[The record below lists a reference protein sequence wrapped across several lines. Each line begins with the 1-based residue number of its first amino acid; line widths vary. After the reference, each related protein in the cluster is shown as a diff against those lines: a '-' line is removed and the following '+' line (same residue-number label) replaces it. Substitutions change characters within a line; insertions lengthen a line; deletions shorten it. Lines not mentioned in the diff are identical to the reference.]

1 MRNRPNLS
9 RSRCTSSALALA
21 TVLAIGATPA
31 KAQSLQGTGTFVTN
45 TGGAADITPGVNTTT
60 VTLNPG
66 QTVIDWTPFD
76 NAVGNFGGIGFQY
89 DGTTATF
96 QSSGNFAV
104 LNRINVADV
113 TRVISM
119 DGDINGLVGGQT
131 GGSIY
136 FYSPSGFVLGANATI
151 NVGSLVLSASP
162 ITVDG
167 NGLFITGPNNSVT
180 FGQTVNPNAAVNTVG
195 AFGLSPGAIVNAS
208 DYVAFVA
215 PRVEHQGTINVAGQA
230 ALVAAEAATI
240 DFTPDGLFNIQ
251 ITSGTTD
258 SEGVRIG
265 GDINGLASDGSTNHR
280 IYAVAVPKN
289 QLMTMTIAGGANLG
303 FDIAGA
309 ANVDGNAIV
318 LSAGYNVVAGQAD
331 NSNPFVNG
339 NQASILWNGSNAT
352 SALTGTAN
360 RRAELS
366 VTSNV
371 TSDFASNV
379 TMIGGV
385 SADVGAYTPGAV
397 LNIAGDVTV
406 RADHDLSGTPNA
418 NATAGSAILIA
429 QNGGDVNVGG
439 NVTVTANAQGGNSS
453 TPGGTAGS
461 GTGGAAQVLAQNGT
475 TPGSDMFIG
484 GSVTV
489 QANGTGGTS
498 VVAGTGGTGRGGF
511 AGVQAAGAGT
521 SLVID
526 GSNVVVSADGTG
538 GSVNCTLCG
547 GFGGGGFG
555 GDAFLAT
562 TSGAAGSPAVLSV
575 DGASYVSTNAT
586 GGYGDAGGGNAIG
599 GGVAGSSGEG
609 AVVSFGANS
618 SINLIGGLTIE
629 SNGSGGGSDL
639 TAGNGTGG
647 RARTG
652 AQNAAT
658 GGSLT
663 IGGLMESS
671 VRGYGGFSL
680 NGIGG
685 IGRGGQSDNG
695 GNAGTINYG
704 DVAIYAQ
711 GYGGA
716 SGNIGGAGIGGTG
729 WIDAFGSTI
738 TVDGYYAGNAEG
750 SGGSA
755 GTTGGDAT
763 GGSIFLVGRSG
774 LTVGGLVE
782 LYASASGGDGF
793 DGNGGNATGGT
804 ADVRSQTGSTMS
816 IAGDVFT
823 YADARGGA
831 GYGTG
836 TTGGSATGGQALVR
850 GLSGSNLD
858 LLSDAFIYANAYG
871 GESSEAGTSGNA
883 TGGTVSLVA
892 NTGSVDV
899 AGSAFLGANAYG
911 GSNGECFTCGGN
923 PGDGTGGLA
932 QVFSTGAGGQLSVAG
947 SAYIAAN
954 GYGGRSAV
962 GLGGDGIGGRTFLS
976 ATSGSTTLIAGSAF
990 LDAQGRGAS
999 VDFGT
1004 AGNGTG
1010 GLAQVSIGGTTNAS
1024 VIVNGD
1030 LYLDTSGYGG
1040 GSFESSALAGGDGI
1054 GGNSLIFVPQGA
1066 VDIDGEAY
1074 LAANGYGGSILDGTG
1089 GDGTGGGSYLAVLNG
1104 ALTIGS
1110 GDLNSNLSATGQ
1122 GGSSYDGIGG
1132 NAFGGQNSVDVN
1144 GTGSIAIA
1152 GNLNMDAS
1160 STGGSGTTGGNATG
1174 LTSPTTDELQP
1185 TAGIILVRGPGGGS
1199 ITIGGAANLNAD
1211 ARGGDGFSGEAQDNG
1226 GNALAGELDVNSQN
1240 GTVTMN
1246 GLNISATAYGGE
1258 GGVGGNGGNA
1268 TAGLFD
1274 VTFGPLAQPLN
1285 GTLNLGN
1292 VSIAANAY
1300 GGAGGGGLDAISGPG
1315 GNGGNGG
1322 SAIGNTDS
1330 FNQFTAN
1337 AAGGTLNAGTVSI
1350 SLQTY
1355 GGTGGVGGSS
1365 NDGAGGNGGNGGN
1378 AQGGFVQTGSLS
1390 NNAINSAG
1398 GAFTMTSLSV
1408 DTSVLGGAGGNGG
1421 TGATTGGNGGN
1432 GGAAGTLTRGISL
1445 LGIRGM
1451 VATIGDVVLRSNAT
1465 GGDAGFGGEGTNASG
1480 VQGNGGN
1487 AVSGLIAL
1495 EARER
1500 FGVPTQR
1507 GSLVLDSVYGESIAT
1522 GGNGAI
1528 AGTSTAG
1535 GDNSFRLYNG
1545 DATIGSFQFVI
1556 QGDNPSSVSDYIA
1569 VVDGSATIG
1578 GTFSFETSNALAL
1591 YANRTN
1597 TTLNQASLTATD
1609 IILGANTFVPFAGNS
1624 QMGSEIDPALRP
1636 GTFFAD
1642 TFSITTGG
1650 DFYTTATLD
1659 SANLLEIIAPG
1670 SITVNDIV
1678 GSNAIYL
1685 NAQSGSITANNLD
1698 AVGEVDVVAST
1709 GITAN
1714 DITSD
1719 AYIVASTGGQLSI
1732 NSANAATGID
1742 LIGASGISY
1751 ATLTSGTYVNFSS
1764 GGLVQGGTIDAG
1776 TWISGYS
1783 DGDMS
1788 LGVLDSGDWIE
1799 LIALGDMT
1807 LTSAIAGE
1815 YIDLATYLDNDG
1827 FVLVGGFVHTGNL
1840 TAGDSID
1847 VRAGTNAELGNLS
1860 AGLVNTSSDQFASY
1874 TIAVLAEDY
1883 ITAGNVATIT
1893 HSGFAS
1899 PGAIT
1904 VGTVDVGGIFM
1915 VLGGGNIATGPID
1928 AGTNTYFG
1936 NYSMMAL
1943 GGSITNSFDPAPIL
1957 ASVPV
1962 ATGGNIAIG
1971 GAVNTG
1977 DFRAAA
1983 GGAFTATT
1991 IDASGQIEIRSIGS
2005 TTTGALDA
2013 GTSLLIQANVGPIAI
2028 DTASAGTS
2036 LSLRSTGNIAASD
2049 LTAGTAILLGSDGQ
2063 VAVGNMTSGGTIDA
2077 RSVGAATYG
2086 NIAAADGLYV
2096 GAIGALTFGNMI
2108 AGETTRFGSDTSVN
2122 GGNVTAGDSV
2132 IGTSGGGV
2140 TLGNLSAGI
2149 IDQSVAP
2156 GALYEAVIF
2165 GFGAVSV
2172 GDISALGEVQL
2183 AGQTG
2188 ITSGNVTTDSRMFAV
2203 SDGSIALGNLDV
2215 GGTVLI
2221 GGFSMFDY
2229 TGNLRTDFDASP
2241 TFASAPIAAGGSFTA
2256 GAVATDSL
2264 NIAANGNITLG
2275 DLTIDGPIL
2284 LDSGGNL
2291 TLGNVRSVLSSIS
2304 LLADG
2309 NITAGALTAYGR
2321 ILVRG
2326 AGSVVVGNVTSGVI
2340 PPNFANSVF
2349 NIGPGVPVEIFGAN
2363 IASGDIVA
2371 TGYVGLYTPGT
2382 LSTGT
2387 IVAAHDVVALAGGN
2401 ASFGAI
2407 TTPETFTLAG
2417 YGNFAALN
2425 PPSGFDPSLILGL
2438 DTLSATN
2445 GNAVFAGSSSA
2456 EYFRT
2461 FVGGNTTVQS
2471 ISGVF
2476 FVDLDT
2482 GGLMSVNGSLQS
2494 DHVALTSGDIAI
2506 GANAVIAANGVSLL
2520 STSATGTFVG
2530 DNLTGT
2536 GGYRISQAEF
2546 DRIQSPSLEFEV
2558 QTDRGALGELTIGD
2572 LTLDF
2577 TDVENGSEVLE
2588 FSVTDNGQTE
2598 NPVGI
2603 IRIVGTV
2610 DLRVLSDHQVDFE
2623 AETIAIN
2630 AETGSLSLTDGA
2642 GDLSGLLTF
2651 YAPNVFVA
2659 SAAILDRLLVDPR
2672 YSGYVDELNAPATV
2686 QRPDGVLRAAAI
2698 EFGDDVVLLENLL
2711 VQNTGTRET
2720 PAGFVVTAT
2729 DIGDADG
2736 GDVQLAPGSINLVIN
2751 GQVVTET
2758 GTLTGIAVRDLLV
2771 AEFGAESFVQGSTI
2785 NGCLLD
2791 GGCGGGDSLP
2801 PAAVVTPTQIDL
2813 LTNDPLGETDF
2824 GNEPDIDDNV
2834 DGDGETA
2841 GSPIDAPQP
2850 LFDTRPLIDTSLVDD
2865 PVSGAGN
2872 PSLYGSSD
2880 EDDDDEDEED
2890 GKDKGKQDEKGDGQ

>member
-1 MRNRPNLS
+1 MRTRPDLR
-9 RSRCTSSALALA
+9 RSRCTSSLLALA
-21 TVLAIGATPA
+21 TVLAIGTTPA
-31 KAQSLQGTGTFVTN
+31 SAQSLLGTGSIDVN
-45 TGGAADITPGVNTTT
+45 GGGPAGIVNGVNTTT

-66 QTVIDWTPFD
+66 NSVINWTPND
-76 NAVGNFGGIGFQY
+76 NATLNNVPIFFQGS
-89 DGTTATF
+89 GTTATF
-96 QSSGNFAV
+96 QSTGDFAV
-104 LNRINVADV
+104 LNRINSTDI
-113 TRVISM
+113 TRQIFM
-119 DGDINGLVGGQT
+119 DGSINSLVNGTT
-131 GGSIY
+131 GGSVY
-136 FYSPSGFVLGANATI
+136 FYAPGGFILGSNSVI

-162 ITVDG
+162 ISNADFTDG
-167 NGLFITGPNNSVT
+167 GSIT
-180 FGQTVNPNAAVNTVG
+180 FGQALNPNA
-195 AFGLSPGAIVNAS
+195 SIIVNGTAQVNALTAGS
-208 DYVAFVA
+208 YVAMVA
-215 PRVEHQGTINVAGQA
+215 PRIEQYGSIAVNGSA
-230 ALVAAEAATI
+230 ALVAAEGAVI
-240 DFTPDGLFNIQ
+240 NFSPDGLFDIQ
-251 ITSGTTD
+251 VTSGTSD
-258 SEGVRIG
+258 ANGIVNSGSIG
-265 GDINGLASDGSTNHR
+265 GPASSGSGDHHR
-280 IYAVAVPKN
+280 IYMVAVPKN
-289 QLMTMTIAGGANLG
+289 QALTMLIQNGSNLG

-309 ANVDGNAIV
+309 ASIVDNAIV
-318 LSAGYNVVAGQAD
+318 LSAGKDIVGGIPSGSPIESTRSAGGGSGNADIFMQNVDTTSGLWSDATGYNQIQ
-331 NSNPFVNG
+331 ST
-339 NQASILWNGSNAT
+339 AT
-352 SALTGTAN
+352 T
-360 RRAELS
+360 
-366 VTSNV
+366 
-371 TSDFASNV
+371 
-379 TMIGGV
+379 TM
-385 SADVGAYTPGAV
+385 
-397 LNIAGDVTV
+397 N
-406 RADHDLSGTPNA
+406 
-418 NATAGSAILIA
+418 
-429 QNGGDVNVGG
+429 GDVNVHSDTLALVSTLNGNLTING
-439 NVTVTANAQGGNSS
+439 NVNVS
-453 TPGGTAGS
+453 TDRTFDVGISGTAGS
-461 GTGGAAQVLAQNGT
+461 SLLAA
-475 TPGSDMFIG
+475 D
-484 GSVTV
+484 
-489 QANGTGGTS
+489 GGTLLVNGS
-498 VVAGTGGTGRGGF
+498 ATVSSDAIGADVNGGIAG
-511 AGVQAAGAGT
+511 
-521 SLVID
+521 
-526 GSNVVVSADGTG
+526 
-538 GSVNCTLCG
+538 
-547 GFGGGGFG
+547 
-555 GDAFLAT
+555 
-562 TSGAAGSPAVLSV
+562 
-575 DGASYVSTNAT
+575 NAT
-586 GGYGDAGGGNAIG
+586 GGNADIR
-599 GGVAGSSGEG
+599 A
-609 AVVSFGANS
+609 
-618 SINLIGGLTIE
+618 
-629 SNGSGGGSDL
+629 SGGGTLQVTGSAGAYARGFGGNGVGSGA
-639 TAGNGTGG
+639 TGGNGTGG
-647 RARTG
+647 
-652 AQNAAT
+652 NA
-658 GGSLT
+658 
-663 IGGLMESS
+663 S
-671 VRGYGGFSL
+671 V
-680 NGIGG
+680 
-685 IGRGGQSDNG
+685 
-695 GNAGTINYG
+695 
-704 DVAIYAQ
+704 
-711 GYGGA
+711 
-716 SGNIGGAGIGGTG
+716 
-729 WIDAFGSTI
+729 
-738 TVDGYYAGNAEG
+738 
-750 SGGSA
+750 
-755 GTTGGDAT
+755 
-763 GGSIFLVGRSG
+763 
-774 LTVGGLVE
+774 
-782 LYASASGGDGF
+782 
-793 DGNGGNATGGT
+793 
-804 ADVRSQTGSTMS
+804 S
-816 IAGDVFT
+816 IA
-823 YADARGGA
+823 
-831 GYGTG
+831 
-836 TTGGSATGGQALVR
+836 
-850 GLSGSNLD
+850 
-858 LLSDAFIYANAYG
+858 
-871 GESSEAGTSGNA
+871 
-883 TGGTVSLVA
+883 
-892 NTGSVDV
+892 
-899 AGSAFLGANAYG
+899 
-911 GSNGECFTCGGN
+911 
-923 PGDGTGGLA
+923 DG
-932 QVFSTGAGGQLSVAG
+932 
-947 SAYIAAN
+947 
-954 GYGGRSAV
+954 
-962 GLGGDGIGGRTFLS
+962 
-976 ATSGSTTLIAGSAF
+976 ATS
-990 LDAQGRGAS
+990 
-999 VDFGT
+999 
-1004 AGNGTG
+1004 
-1010 GLAQVSIGGTTNAS
+1010 S

-1030 LYLDTSGYGG
+1030 LYLDSSGYGG
-1040 GSFESSALAGGDGI
+1040 GSLESAALAGGAGT
-1054 GGNSLIFVPQGA
+1054 GGLSYITVLQGT
-1066 VDIDGEAY
+1066 VDVDGEAY
-1074 LAANGYGGSILDGTG
+1074 LAADGQGGSVFDGTG
-1089 GDGTGGGSYLAVLNG
+1089 GTGTGGRSNIFVTQG

-1110 GDLNSNLSATGQ
+1110 GDLNANLSASGQ
-1122 GGSSYDGIGG
+1122 GGFAFNGIGG
-1132 NAFGGQNSVDVN
+1132 NAFGGRTSVDLN
-1144 GTGSIAIA
+1144 GSGSITIA
-1152 GNLNMDAS
+1152 GNLNMDGSA
-1160 STGGSGTTGGNATG
+1160 TAGSGTTGGNATG
-1174 LTSPTTDELQP
+1174 FTSPNTNEQQTTS
-1185 TAGIILVRGPGGGS
+1185 AIIIVRGPGGGS

-1211 ARGGDGFSGEAQDNG
+1211 ARGGDGFSGEAQGNG

-1322 SAIGNTDS
+1322 NAIGNTDS

-1408 DTSVLGGAGGNGG
+1408 DTSVHGGAGGNGG

-1487 AVSGLIAL
+1487 AVSGPIAL

-1507 GSLVLDSVYGESIAT
+1507 GSLILDSVYGESIAT

-1678 GSNAIYL
+1678 GSSAIYL

-1719 AYIVASTGGQLSI
+1719 AYIVASTGGQLSL

-1742 LIGASGISY
+1742 LIGASGIAY

-2108 AGETTRFGSDTSVN
+2108 AGETARFGSDTSVN

-2188 ITSGNVTTDSRMFAV
+2188 ITGGNVTTDSRMFAV

-2241 TFASAPIAAGGSFTA
+2241 TFASAPVAAGGSFTA

-2494 DHVALTSGDIAI
+2494 DYVALTSGDIAI

-2771 AEFGAESFVQGSTI
+2771 AEFGAEPFVQGSTI